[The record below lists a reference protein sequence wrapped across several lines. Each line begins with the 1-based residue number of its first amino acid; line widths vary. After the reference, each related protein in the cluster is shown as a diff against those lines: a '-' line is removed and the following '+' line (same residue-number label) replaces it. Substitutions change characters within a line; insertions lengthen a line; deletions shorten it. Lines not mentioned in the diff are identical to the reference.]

1 VTYNTA
7 KNQYNRVRT
16 PGGRLTIHYKKKKAN
31 PQRCGD
37 CGNPLLGIRP
47 MRAAELRRVSWKKR
61 SVKRAYG
68 GSRCA
73 TCVRQ
78 RILRAFLIE
87 EQNIVKKVIKQS
99 LKNKRKKEQLA
110 KEGKLVSRKDRMAK
124 KGKTEKSKDKSE
136 KTKKDKS
143 DKAKQDKTEKPKKDH
158 GGKSKTE
165 KSETPKKTAAEKP
178 KKAQSEKPKK
188 DQGEKPKKDQSEKP
202 KKDQGE
208 KPKKDQGEK
217 PKKDQAEK
225 PKKDQ
230 AEKPKKDQAEKPKK
244 TDKSFSTLLNQEN
257 EPEFFA
263 RQGSSSF
270 H

>member
-1 VTYNTA
+1 MAPRITFRRRVTYNTA

-37 CGNPLLGIRP
+37 CGNALLGIRP
-47 MRAAELRRVSWKKR
+47 MRAAELRRVHWHKR

-73 TCVRQ
+73 SCVRQ

-110 KEGKLVSRKDRMAK
+110 KEGKLLSKKERMSK
-124 KGKTEKSKDKSE
+124 KGKTEKSKDKPD
-136 KTKKDKS
+136 KTKKAKS
-143 DKAKQDKTEKPKKDH
+143 EKPKQDKTEKPKKDQAEK
-158 GGKSKTE
+158 GGKSPAE
-165 KSETPKKTAAEKP
+165 KSETPKKI
-178 KKAQSEKPKK
+178 
-188 DQGEKPKKDQSEKP
+188 
-202 KKDQGE
+202 
-208 KPKKDQGEK
+208 
-217 PKKDQAEK
+217 AEK

-230 AEKPKKDQAEKPKK
+230 AEKPKKDQAKEKPKK
-244 TDKSFSTLLNQEN
+244 EQSEKTAEKPKKDQAEKPKKDQ
-257 EPEFFA
+257 A
-263 RQGSSSF
+263 KGKK
-270 H
+270 